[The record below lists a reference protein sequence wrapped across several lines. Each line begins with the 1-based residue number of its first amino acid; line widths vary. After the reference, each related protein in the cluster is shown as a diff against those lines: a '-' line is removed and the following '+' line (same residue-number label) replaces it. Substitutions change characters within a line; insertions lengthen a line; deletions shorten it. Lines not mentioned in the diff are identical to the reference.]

1 MLHPDSHLW
10 ETPYV
15 AQKPADTLGES
26 RIARALK
33 SRVATFAH
41 SKLIQRFARANWD
54 IAFFYVSM
62 AACFLSGM
70 AVDAYIEFARVMLWA
85 GGCR

>member
-10 ETPYV
+10 ETPHV
-15 AQKPADTLGES
+15 SQKPADTLGES

-33 SRVATFAH
+33 SRVATIAQ
-41 SKLIQRFARANWD
+41 SKPIQRIARANWD

-62 AACFLSGM
+62 LACFAAGM
-70 AVDAYIEFARVMLWA
+70 VVDAYVEFARVMLWA
-85 GGCR
+85 GGCQ